1 VTAPRA
7 SWVADPA
14 AFAALAP
21 RWREL
26 CAASA
31 RPSVFASHAWL
42 DSAWAWAKQ
51 SSAPRI
57 LLLGHDAATAGA
69 AALAL
74 SNESLAGLPFRTLHW
89 LEIPDTQD
97 CDLLCAP
104 GGEVAAATAMLDALL
119 AERGAWDKLRL
130 GRLDDD
136 SVVRSTLPAL
146 LEARRVAYRFEQ
158 VDANP
163 YVDLAG
169 DWDGFQAAL
178 TRSFK
183 KKLNLA
189 RNRLAKLGATR
200 VANYGAPDGE
210 VSAEDAFAALKAISA
225 KSWKRATGTTLD
237 QPGPAAFAE
246 RLAARFA
253 GSGQLQVWLLYLDGR
268 VVATELQLVQEKKV
282 HALRSD
288 FDPEL
293 EDASPGTNLSV
304 EILRRLFASNRGG
317 RYLLGP
323 GANAYKQ
330 RWTDKALPLYELTA
344 YSPTARG
351 RARYLLEQKVR
362 PAARRLRDRMRKP
375 QAAPAAETE

>member
-1 VTAPRA
+1 MTAPRA
-7 SWVADPA
+7 SWVTDPA

-21 RWREL
+21 RWDAL

-42 DSAWAWAKQ
+42 DSAWAWAQ
-51 SSAPRI
+51 ASSAPRI
-57 LLLGHDAATAGA
+57 LLVDDGAAA

-74 SNESLAGLPFRTLHW
+74 AREPLAGLPFRTLQW
-89 LEIPDTQD
+89 LEVPDAQD
-97 CDLLCAP
+97 CDLVCAP
-104 GGEVAAATAMLDALL
+104 GAEVAAASALLDALL

-136 SVVRSTLPAL
+136 SAVRSALPPL
-146 LEARRVAYRFEQ
+146 LEARRVAYRLEQ
-158 VDANP
+158 VDANL

-169 DWDGFQAAL
+169 DWEGFQAAL
-178 TRSFK
+178 SRSFK

-200 VANYGAPDGE
+200 VASYGAPGGE
-210 VSAEDAFAALKAISA
+210 LAAADAFAALTAISA
-225 KSWKRATGTTLD
+225 KSWKQATGTTLD
-237 QPGPAAFAE
+237 QPGPAAFAA

-253 GSGQLQVWLLYLDGR
+253 GSGRLHVWLLYLDER
-268 VVATELQLVQEKKV
+268 VVATELQLVQGKNV

-304 EILRRLFASNRGG
+304 EILRRLFASHQGG
-317 RYLLGP
+317 RYLMGP
-323 GANAYKQ
+323 GANAYKR

-351 RARYLLEQKVR
+351 RARYLLEQKLR
-362 PAARRLRDRMRKP
+362 PAARRIRDRMHKP
-375 QAAPAAETE
+375 QPTAVAETE

>member
-1 VTAPRA
+1 
-7 SWVADPA
+7 
-14 AFAALAP
+14 
-21 RWREL
+21 
-26 CAASA
+26 
-31 RPSVFASHAWL
+31 VFASHAWL
-42 DSAWAWAKQ
+42 DSAWAWAQ
-51 SSAPRI
+51 ESSAPRI
-57 LLLGHDAATAGA
+57 LLLGSDDATAGA

-74 SNESLAGLPFRTLHW
+74 STESIAGLPLRTLHW

-104 GGEVAAATAMLDALL
+104 DAEVAAASAMLDALL
-119 AERGAWDKLRL
+119 ANRGAWDKLRL

-136 SVVRSTLPAL
+136 AVVRTTLPAL
-146 LEARRVAYRFEQ
+146 LEANRVAYRLER
-158 VDANP
+158 VDSNL
-163 YVDLAG
+163 YVDLVG
-169 DWDGFQAAL
+169 DWEAYQAGL

-189 RNRLAKLGATR
+189 RNRFAKLGATR
-200 VANYGAPDGE
+200 VANYGAPGGE
-210 VSAEDAFAALKAISA
+210 VSVDDAFAALKAISA
-225 KSWKRATGTTLD
+225 KSWKQATGTTLD

-246 RLAARFA
+246 RLATRFA
-253 GSGQLQVWLLYLDGR
+253 GSGQLQVWLLYLDDR
-268 VVATELQLVQEKKV
+268 VVATELQLVQGKNV

-304 EILRRLFASNRGG
+304 EILRRLFASNPGG
-317 RYLLGP
+317 RYLMGP

-362 PAARRLRDRMRKP
+362 PVARRIRDRIRKP
-375 QAAPAAETE
+375 QAAPVAETD